1 MPAAGEPYAGLR
13 ERVVGESGVVMLIG
27 GPDTGKTTLARFLLR
42 DALARA
48 RKIAFVDAD
57 IGTSTVGPPA
67 CVGLKWIK
75 SAHDFERLY
84 EADELRFV
92 GSTEPQGVIL
102 PHVVGAG
109 ALTDV
114 ARKSAD
120 FIILDTTGMVQGVVG
135 QTLKYHLM
143 EACDPAIVVAMQ
155 RGTEMEPTIGMLQR
169 FLGARV
175 ARAGPL
181 PDLAPLG
188 PVEKRA
194 ARIAAFAAALTPP
207 LARWRVAPNVFAPT
221 LPEGFD
227 LEKLEGMLVGIQ
239 DGAGRCLGLG
249 VLEHEDHVLRVAT
262 HHGEDME
269 GLRLGS
275 VRIDLTTF
283 GTARVRLR
291 QLILGV

>member
-1 MPAAGEPYAGLR
+1 MAAVGKPYASLR
-13 ERVVGESGVVMLIG
+13 ERVVGESGVVMLVG
-27 GPDTGKTTLARFLLR
+27 GPDTGKTTLAKFLLR

-48 RKIAFVDAD
+48 RKVAFVDAD
-57 IGTSTVGPPA
+57 VGTSTVGPPA
-67 CVGLKWIK
+67 CVGLKWIR

-102 PHVVGAG
+102 PHVIAAV
-109 ALTDV
+109 ALVDA
-114 ARKSAD
+114 ARKAAD
-120 FIILDTTGMVQGVVG
+120 FIVLDTTGMVQGVVG

-143 EACDPAIVVAMQ
+143 EACNPALVVAMQ

-181 PDLAPLG
+181 PELVPLG

-194 ARIAAFAAALTPP
+194 ARIASFAAALTPP
-207 LARWRVAPNVFAPT
+207 LARWRVSPNVFAPT
-221 LPEGFD
+221 LPEGFA

-239 DGAGRCLGLG
+239 DGEGRCLGLG
-249 VLEHEDHVLRVAT
+249 VLEYEDDVLRVAT
-262 HHGEDME
+262 HHGEPME

-275 VRIDLTTF
+275 LRIDLQTFATT
-283 GTARVRLR
+283 RVRLR
-291 QLILGV
+291 QLIFGV

>member
-1 MPAAGEPYAGLR
+1 MPSAVELYASLR

-27 GPDTGKTTLARFLLR
+27 GPDTGKTSLAKHLLR
-42 DALARA
+42 DALARG
-48 RKIAFVDAD
+48 RTVAFVDAD
-57 IGTSTVGPPA
+57 IGTSTVGPPT

-84 EADELRFV
+84 NADELRFV

-102 PHVVGAG
+102 PHVVSAG
-109 ALTDV
+109 ALVDV
-114 ARKSAD
+114 ARRAAD
-120 FIILDTTGMVQGVVG
+120 FIVLDTTGMAQGVVG

-143 EACDPAIVVAMQ
+143 EACSPAIVVAMQ

-181 PDLAPLG
+181 PGLVSLG

-194 ARIAAFAAALTPP
+194 VRIAAFAGALTPP
-207 LARWRVAPNVFAPT
+207 LARWRVSPNVFAPT

-227 LEKLEGMLVGIQ
+227 LAKLTGMLVGIQ
-239 DGAGRCLGLG
+239 DGSGRCLGLG

-262 HHGEDME
+262 HHGEHME
-269 GLRLGS
+269 GLRIGS
-275 VRIDLTTF
+275 VRIDLATF
-283 GTARVRLR
+283 ETARVRLR
-291 QLILGV
+291 QLIFGV